1 MIQFDLLKFDQDN
14 NLIIQASVPDKE
26 YFKDVSL
33 TGVYID
39 THKSYSYVGP
49 SSNPVYKYEIKDEPK
64 IPEGDIPN
72 TPDTPGNPED
82 NIPESPNKDNTDS
95 RDEIVNDGDTPS
107 IDIPIDS
114 STRSIGRNSENKV
127 KHLSLVIPSTDILCD
142 IKGTVFFVWVIA
154 TGLPAFDTPCGQDV
168 PQKVQW
174 VINTSQIYEKVI
186 PLLKSMNCD
195 CGNNKDFSNI
205 FLKYKA
211 FQYSMNLGDYTEGI
225 NIWNKFFSKEKV
237 ITIKK
242 GCGCHGN
249 AI

>member
-14 NLIIQASVPDKE
+14 NLILQVSVPDKE
-26 YFKDVSL
+26 YFKNVSL

-39 THKSYSYVGP
+39 THKSYSSVGP
-49 SSNPVYKYEIKDEPK
+49 SSNPVYKYEIKKEPEIPDGNTPNNPENN
-64 IPEGDIPN
+64 IPEGPN
-72 TPDTPGNPED
+72 EG
-82 NIPESPNKDNTDS
+82 NTDNS
-95 RDEIVNDGDTPS
+95 NENVDGSDTPS

-114 STRSIGRNSENKV
+114 FAKSIDINSENKV

-142 IKGTVFFVWVIA
+142 IKGTVFFVWVTA

-174 VINTSQIYEKVI
+174 VINPSQIYEKVI

-249 AI
+249 FI

>member
-14 NLIIQASVPDKE
+14 NLILQASVPDKE

-39 THKSYSYVGP
+39 THKSYSSTGP
-49 SSNPVYKYEIKDEPK
+49 SSNTVYKYEIKDKSET
-64 IPEGDIPN
+64 PEGDTSN
-72 TPDTPGNPED
+72 NPEE
-82 NIPESPNKDNTDS
+82 NIPENPSEDNTNSSNEITDS
-95 RDEIVNDGDTPS
+95 SNNTSSSVDTS
-107 IDIPIDS
+107 IDS
-114 STRSIGRNSENKV
+114 SIISINRNSENKV
-127 KHLSLVIPSTDILCD
+127 KSISLVIPSTDILCD
-142 IKGTVFFVWVIA
+142 IKGTVFFVWVTA
-154 TGLPAFDTPCGQDV
+154 TGLPSFDTPCGQDI

-174 VINTSQIYEKVI
+174 VISLSQIYEKVI
-186 PLLKSMNCD
+186 PFLKSMNCD

-225 NIWNKFFSKEKV
+225 NIWNKFFSKEN
-237 ITIKK
+237 ITTIKK
-242 GCGCHGN
+242 GCGCYGN

>member
-49 SSNPVYKYEIKDEPK
+49 SSNPVYKYEVKDEHK
-64 IPEGDIPN
+64 IPDGNTPATSD
-72 TPDTPGNPED
+72 TPDTPED
-82 NIPESPNKDNTDS
+82 NIPEGPDKDNTGS
-95 RDEIVNDGDTPS
+95 SDEIVNGDDTPS
-107 IDIPIDS
+107 IDIPIDNS
-114 STRSIGRNSENKV
+114 SRSIDRNSENKV
-127 KHLSLVIPSTDILCD
+127 KHLSLVIPSTDISCD
-142 IKGTVFFVWVIA
+142 IKGTVFFVWVTA

-225 NIWNKFFSKEKV
+225 NIWNKFFSKEKI

>member
-14 NLIIQASVPDKE
+14 NLILQVSVPDKE
-26 YFKDVSL
+26 YFKNVSL

-39 THKSYSYVGP
+39 THKSYSSVGP
-49 SSNPVYKYEIKDEPK
+49 SSNPVYKYEVKDEPK
-64 IPEGDIPN
+64 ILDSDIP
-72 TPDTPGNPED
+72 DNPED
-82 NIPESPNKDNTDS
+82 NISEGPNEDS
-95 RDEIVNDGDTPS
+95 IDSSNEIVNSGDTSS

-114 STRSIGRNSENKV
+114 SVRSIGRNSENKV
-127 KHLSLVIPSTDILCD
+127 KNLSLVIPSTDILCD
-142 IKGTVFFVWVIA
+142 IKGTVFFVWVTA

-174 VINTSQIYEKVI
+174 VINPSQIYEKVI